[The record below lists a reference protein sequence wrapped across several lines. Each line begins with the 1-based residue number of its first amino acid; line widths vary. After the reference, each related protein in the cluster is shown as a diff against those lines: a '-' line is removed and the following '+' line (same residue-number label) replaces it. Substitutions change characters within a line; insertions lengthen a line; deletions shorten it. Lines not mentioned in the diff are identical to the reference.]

1 MKKDAWY
8 VEHKREEKR
17 KRERIKKIRA
27 EIFSGKA
34 KKLATDIF
42 KLSNGEIY
50 KIMPRFGTKYENSA
64 IIRIEPEEVDR
75 HIKEAE
81 TIKELAKIMAKK

>member
-8 VEHKREEKR
+8 IEHKRNEKR

-34 KKLATDIF
+34 KKLASDIF
-42 KLSNGEIY
+42 QISNGDVFRV
-50 KIMPRFGTKYENSA
+50 KQTFGTKYENSA

-75 HIKEAE
+75 HIKEAG
-81 TIKELAKIMAKK
+81 TIKELAKIMARK